1 MAIHMS
7 DNNIADELSD
17 DFLNDILDTFG
28 LSEMETQPS
37 REPMAPQD
45 YELDEVDVEKPDLP
59 DDKTGDH
66 RINNGSPAQQQML
79 DRMREKIIENYGLKD
94 LMESI

>member
-7 DNNIADELSD
+7 DNNILTNKIADELSD
-17 DFLNDILDTFG
+17 DFLNDILDIFG
-28 LSEMETQPS
+28 LSEMETQQPS

-66 RINNGSPAQQQML
+66 RSPAQQQML
-79 DRMREKIIENYGLKD
+79 DRMREKIIENYGL
-94 LMESI
+94 

>member
-7 DNNIADELSD
+7 DNKIADELSD

-28 LSEMETQPS
+28 LSEIETQQPV

-45 YELDEVDVEKPDLP
+45 YELDEVDAEKPDLP
-59 DDKTGDH
+59 DDKTGDQS
-66 RINNGSPAQQQML
+66 INNRSPAQQQML
-79 DRMREKIIENYGLKD
+79 DRMREKIIENYGL
-94 LMESI
+94 